1 MFDYETLRNF
11 AASWGMLY
19 FAAMFAVAVAY
30 ALWPSKQH
38 TFDMAAR
45 MPLNED

>member
-1 MFDYETLRNF
+1 MFEYETLRSF

-19 FAAMFAVAVAY
+19 FAILFAVAMAY
-30 ALWPSKQH
+30 ALAPSKQR
-38 TFDMAAR
+38 TFDEAAR